1 MTKLDTLRL
10 AIDQIDKELVKA
22 LEERFKLVK
31 EIGHYK
37 KENGLPI
44 HDPKR
49 EAYVLETKKALL
61 KNQSDWTHYEK
72 IFQLLMDIAKDMEK

>member
-1 MTKLDTLRL
+1 MTKLDSLRL
-10 AIDQIDKELVKA
+10 AIDQIDKDLVRT

-37 KENGLPI
+37 KENGLAI

-61 KNQSDWTHYEK
+61 KHPGDWQHYEK
-72 IFQLLMDIAKDMEK
+72 IFQLLMNIAKDMEK